1 MAIFGFGRTSVLKRQ
16 LHEAGQKNALL
27 KRAYAAAQNNRLTSD
42 WISQATS
49 ADSEIRGGI
58 RVLRNRARQLV
69 RDSDFARSAL
79 RAVRN
84 NVVGTGIKMQ
94 AQVRMQRGGRLA
106 EDINSRIEQEWAY
119 WGCAKRCNTAGK
131 LSWYDI
137 QRLSITSVLESGEV
151 FIRFVKQPFGGSK
164 VPLGLE
170 VIESDLL
177 DDDYSGLEKNGNEV
191 RMGIEIDK
199 WGRPVAYH
207 FYDYHPGDYL
217 FSYAQKAAKKRV
229 RIPAEDILH
238 LYLIERPGQTRG
250 ISAFAS
256 AIMRLRNLSGYEEA
270 EIVAAR
276 ASSSMMGF
284 VKTPDQELFEDG
296 TQDNESV
303 LDFSPGSIRRLA
315 PGEEMQFFTPNR
327 PDDAFTPFVQQMLR
341 AVAAGIG
348 CSYTQVSSDFSQSNY
363 SSSRLELIETR
374 AHYKTLQ
381 QYMIEALCE
390 MVYEKWMD
398 MAVLS
403 GVLDLPGFDSNPERY
418 YANKWIAP
426 AAQFVDPQKEAAAYK
441 DLIRS
446 GIMTLSQVIAL
457 HGGDFEDQMRQRQHE
472 LAVADEFGIILDTD
486 PSQVSSNG
494 ISQPVPNPPTEHPL
508 EHEAEEEEEEES
520 EEEES

>member
-1 MAIFGFGRTSVLKRQ
+1 MAIFGFGRT
-16 LHEAGQKNALL
+16 NALRKQL
-27 KRAYAAAQNNRLTSD
+27 AEAQAKSSYFKRAYAAAQNNRLTSD

-49 ADSEIRGGI
+49 ADSEIRGSI
-58 RVLRNRARQLV
+58 RMLRNRARQLV
-69 RDSDFARSAL
+69 RDSDFAKSAL
-79 RAVRN
+79 RAVKN
-84 NVVGTGIKMQ
+84 NVVGTGIRMQ

-106 EDINSRIEQEWAY
+106 DDINRRIEEEFDRWTSAS
-119 WGCAKRCNTAGK
+119 RCHCGGK

-137 QRLSITSVLESGEV
+137 QRLSITSMLEAGEV
-151 FIRFVKQPFGGSK
+151 FIRLVKQPFGNSK

-170 VIESDLL
+170 IIESDLL
-177 DDDYSGLEKNGNEV
+177 DDDYNAIANNGNEI
-191 RMGIEIDK
+191 RMGVEIDK

-207 FYDYHPGDYL
+207 FFDYHPGDYQ
-217 FSYAQKAAKKRV
+217 FSYANKAVKKRI
-229 RIPAEDILH
+229 RIPADDIIH

-250 ISAFAS
+250 VSAFAT

-276 ASSSMMGF
+276 ASSSMMAF

-296 TQDNESV
+296 TFDQESV

-363 SSSRLELIETR
+363 SSSRLELLETR
-374 AHYKTLQ
+374 THYKTLQ
-381 QYMIEALCE
+381 QYLIESLCE
-390 MVYEKWMD
+390 EVYEKWLE
-398 MAVLS
+398 MAVLA
-403 GVLDLPGFDSNPERY
+403 GVLDLPGFDSNPQRY
-418 YANKWIAP
+418 EEAKWIAP

-441 DLIRS
+441 ELIRC

-472 LAVADEFGIILDTD
+472 LAVADELGIVLDTD
-486 PSQVSSNG
+486 PSQVSNNG
-494 ISQPVPNPPTEHPL
+494 VSQPVPYPNTEHPV
-508 EHEAEEEEEEES
+508 EHEEEPELEDID
-520 EEEES
+520 

>member
-1 MAIFGFGRTSVLKRQ
+1 MAIFGFGRTNALRKQ
-16 LHEAGQKNALL
+16 LDEAQQKNSYL

-49 ADSEIRGGI
+49 ADSEIRGSI
-58 RVLRNRARQLV
+58 RMLRNRARQLV
-69 RDSDFARSAL
+69 RDSDFAKASL
-79 RAVRN
+79 RAVKN
-84 NVVGTGIKMQ
+84 NVVGTGIRMQ

-106 EDINSRIEQEWAY
+106 DDINRRIEEEFDRWTS
-119 WGCAKRCNTAGK
+119 AKRCHCGGK

-137 QRLSITSVLESGEV
+137 QRLCVTSMLESGEV
-151 FIRFVKQPFGGSK
+151 FIRLVKQSFGNSK

-170 VIESDLL
+170 IIESDLL
-177 DDDYSGLEKNGNEV
+177 DDDYNAIANNGNEI
-191 RMGIEIDK
+191 RMGVEIDK

-207 FYDYHPGDYL
+207 FFDYHPGDYQ
-217 FSYAQKAAKKRV
+217 FSYANKAVKKRI
-229 RIPAEDILH
+229 RIPADDIIH

-250 ISAFAS
+250 VSAFAT

-276 ASSSMMGF
+276 ASSSMMAF

-296 TQDNESV
+296 TFDQESV

-363 SSSRLELIETR
+363 SSSRLELLETR
-374 AHYKTLQ
+374 THYKVLQ
-381 QYMIEALCE
+381 QFVIESLCE
-390 MVYEKWMD
+390 EVYERWLE
-398 MAVLS
+398 MAVMA
-403 GVLDLPGFDSNPERY
+403 GVLNLPNFDSNPGRY
-418 YANKWIAP
+418 MAAKWMAP
-426 AAQFVDPQKEAAAYK
+426 AAQFVDPQKEASAYK

-457 HGGDFEDQMRQRQHE
+457 HGGDFEEQMRQRQHE
-472 LAVADEFGIILDTD
+472 LALADELNITLDTD
-486 PSQVSSNG
+486 PSQTSLNGSS
-494 ISQPVPNPPTEHPL
+494 QYVPVAPTEHPVQ
-508 EHEAEEEEEEES
+508 HEQEPEAN
-520 EEEES
+520 

>member
-1 MAIFGFGRTSVLKRQ
+1 MAIFGIGRT
-16 LHEAGQKNALL
+16 NALRKQLAEAQAKSSYL

-42 WISQATS
+42 WVSQATS
-49 ADSEIRGGI
+49 ADSEIRGSI
-58 RVLRNRARQLV
+58 RMLRNRARQLV
-69 RDSDFARSAL
+69 RDSDFAKSAL
-79 RAVRN
+79 RAVKN
-84 NVVGTGIKMQ
+84 NVVGTGIRMQ

-106 EDINSRIEQEWAY
+106 DDLNRRIEEEWDR
-119 WGCAKRCNTAGK
+119 WTSAKRCHCGGK

-137 QRLSITSVLESGEV
+137 QRLSITSMLESGEV
-151 FIRFVKQPFGGSK
+151 FIRFVKQPFGNSK

-170 VIESDLL
+170 IIESDLL
-177 DDDYSGLEKNGNEV
+177 DDDYNAIANNGNEI
-191 RMGIEIDK
+191 RMGVEIDK

-207 FYDYHPGDYL
+207 FFDYHPGDYQ
-217 FSYAQKAAKKRV
+217 FSYANKAVKKRI
-229 RIPAEDILH
+229 RIPADDILH

-250 ISAFAS
+250 VSAFAT

-276 ASSSMMGF
+276 ASSSMMAF

-296 TQDNESV
+296 TFDQESV

-363 SSSRLELIETR
+363 SSSRLELLETR
-374 AHYKTLQ
+374 THYKTLQ
-381 QYMIEALCE
+381 QYLIESLCE
-390 MVYEKWMD
+390 EVYEKWLE
-398 MAVLS
+398 MAVMA
-403 GVLDLPGFDSNPERY
+403 GALDLPGFDSNPERY
-418 YANKWIAP
+418 EEAKWIAP

-441 DLIRS
+441 ELIRC

-472 LAVADEFGIILDTD
+472 LAVADELGIVLDTD
-486 PSQVSSNG
+486 PSQVSNSG
-494 ISQPVPNPPTEHPL
+494 VSQPVPVPETEHPV
-508 EHEAEEEEEEES
+508 EHEEEPELEDID
-520 EEEES
+520 

>member
-1 MAIFGFGRTSVLKRQ
+1 MAIFGIGRKSGLQRELQDAK
-16 LHEAGQKNALL
+16 QKNAYL

-49 ADSEIRGGI
+49 ADSEIRGSL
-58 RVLRNRARQLV
+58 RTLRNRARQLV
-69 RDSDFARSAL
+69 RDSDFAKAAL

-84 NVVGTGIKMQ
+84 NVVGTGIKLQ
-94 AQVRMQRGGRLA
+94 AQVRMQRGGRLS
-106 EDINSRIEQEWAY
+106 EEVNKRIEEEFKAWSV
-119 WGCAKRCNTAGK
+119 AKICNTAGK
-131 LSWYDI
+131 LSFQDI
-137 QRLSITSVLESGEV
+137 QRLSITSMLESGEV
-151 FIRFVKQPFGGSK
+151 FIRFVKQPFGGGK
-164 VPLGLE
+164 VPLALE

-177 DDDYSGLEKNGNEV
+177 DDDYSGIAENGNQI
-191 RMGIEIDK
+191 RMGVEINE

-207 FYDYHPGDYL
+207 FWDYHPGDYQ
-217 FSYAQKAAKKRV
+217 FSYAQVAAKRRV
-229 RIPAEDILH
+229 RIPAEDVLH
-238 LYLIERPGQTRG
+238 LYLIERPGQSRG
-250 ISAFAS
+250 VSAFAS

-276 ASSSMMGF
+276 ASSAMMAF

-296 TQDNESV
+296 TFQEDSV

-315 PGEEMQFFTPNR
+315 PGEEMQFFTPSR

-341 AVAAGIG
+341 AVASGVG

-363 SSSRLELIETR
+363 SSSRLELLETR

-381 QYMIEALCE
+381 QYMITALCRE
-390 MVYEKWMD
+390 VYGKWLE
-398 MAVLS
+398 MAVMA
-403 GVLDLPGFDSNPERY
+403 GVLDLPGYDSSPARY
-418 YANKWIAP
+418 IESNWMAP
-426 AAQFVDPQKEAAAYK
+426 ASQFVDPQKEASAYK

-472 LAVADEFGIILDTD
+472 LATADELGIVLDTD

-494 ISQPVPNPPTEHPL
+494 VSQSVPVPPTEHPAD
-508 EHEAEEEEEEES
+508 HDEEEED
-520 EEEES
+520 

>member
-1 MAIFGFGRTSVLKRQ
+1 MAFLGFGRTNALKNQ
-16 LHEAGQKNALL
+16 LQEARKKNALL

-58 RVLRNRARQLV
+58 RVVRNRARQLV
-69 RDSDFARSAL
+69 RDSDFAKSAL

-106 EDINSRIEQEWAY
+106 EDINSKIEQEWEY
-119 WGCAKRCNTAGK
+119 WICAKKCNTAGK

-137 QRLSITSVLESGEV
+137 QKLSITSMLESGEV
-151 FIRFVKQPFGGSK
+151 FIRLVKQPFGGSK

-170 VIESDLL
+170 IIESDLL
-177 DDDYSGLEKNGNEV
+177 DDDYSGIEKNGNEV
-191 RMGIEIDK
+191 RMGVEIDK

-207 FYDYHPGDYL
+207 FFDYHPGDYL
-217 FSYAQKAAKKRV
+217 FSYAQKAAKRRV

-250 ISAFAS
+250 ISAFAT
-256 AIMRLRNLSGYEEA
+256 AIVRLRNLSGYEES

-296 TQDNESV
+296 TYENESV

-327 PDDAFTPFVQQMLR
+327 PDDSFTPFVQQMLR

-363 SSSRLELIETR
+363 SSSRLELLETR
-374 AHYKTLQ
+374 AHYKALQ
-381 QYMIEALCE
+381 QYLIESLCE

-398 MAVLS
+398 MAVMS
-403 GVLDLPGFDSNPERY
+403 GVLELPGFDTNPERY
-418 YANKWIAP
+418 YSNKWIAP

-472 LAVADEFGIILDTD
+472 LAIADELGIVLDTD

-494 ISQPVPNPPTEHPL
+494 TSQPTPSPL
-508 EHEAEEEEEEES
+508 IEDPEKQDEELQEGEG
-520 EEEES
+520 